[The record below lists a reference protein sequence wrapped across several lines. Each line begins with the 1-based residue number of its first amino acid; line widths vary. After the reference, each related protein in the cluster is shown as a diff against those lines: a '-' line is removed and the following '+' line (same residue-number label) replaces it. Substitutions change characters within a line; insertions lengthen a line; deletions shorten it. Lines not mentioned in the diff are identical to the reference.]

1 MSWPRILPDAQGL
14 QALADAFPGIT
25 QTELAKIIGCN
36 ASYLGTALEKAGIEL
51 RHGRRTNSQHYTL
64 VQTRKI
70 PPARGENE
78 PAVHF
83 VRLQVLERGS
93 GQSHVR
99 SLSPGQV
106 DRMAN
111 HLGAAGPTHRSA
123 S

>member
-1 MSWPRILPDAQGL
+1 MSRPRILPDAQGL

-70 PPARGENE
+70 PPARGKTSR
-78 PAVHF
+78 PCISC
-83 VRLQVLERGS
+83 GS
-93 GQSHVR
+93 KFCSEG
-99 SLSPGQV
+99 PGN
-106 DRMAN
+106 RMCDPCRQ
-111 HLGAAGPTHRSA
+111 GKSTEWPII
-123 S
+123 